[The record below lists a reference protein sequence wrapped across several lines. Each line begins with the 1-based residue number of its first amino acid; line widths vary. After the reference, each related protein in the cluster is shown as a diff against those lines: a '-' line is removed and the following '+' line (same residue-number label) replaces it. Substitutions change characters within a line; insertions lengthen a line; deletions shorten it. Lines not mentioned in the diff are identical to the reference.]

1 MLVSR
6 RLIVLFTLVV
16 LSPSRLAA
24 QDVKP
29 SQPAPVTAGW
39 RDGFFIQSEKG
50 DFRLQIG
57 ALVHA
62 DGRFALGDEDEA
74 VADTFAI
81 RRLRPYLRGRF
92 AQHFEFYVNPD
103 FAGGTLV
110 IQDAYVDTVFA
121 PAFRL
126 RVGKAKTP
134 FGLERLQTVAYML
147 FFERALPTGLVPNRD
162 VGVQMLGD
170 ISGGLVSYAAG
181 VVNGVTDGG
190 SGDVDS
196 SDSKDLAGRLVVRPF
211 TKRPAG
217 PLRGL
222 ALGFAGTRG
231 KQAGAGALPTL
242 RTTSLQQPFFSY
254 SGAVADGVRTRYS
267 PQVSYIYKSFA
278 GLLEYV
284 HSELPVRKGSVTDD
298 VGHRSWQIAG
308 SWVLTGEAATDGSTG
323 VRPRANFDFGG
334 GHYGAFQ
341 IAARYHAL
349 TVDDRAFALNL
360 AAAGSSAKAEA
371 WTAALNWYLTPNF
384 KYVVNFERTVFD
396 DGAELARRSENAVVF
411 RTQVNF

>member
-1 MLVSR
+1 VSR
-6 RLIVLFTLVV
+6 KLIVLFTLIA

-24 QDVKP
+24 QDAKP
-29 SQPAPVTAGW
+29 SAPVTAGW
-39 RDGFFIQSEKG
+39 RDGFFIQSDKG

-62 DGRFALGDEDEA
+62 DGRFAPGDEDEA
-74 VADTFAI
+74 VTDTFAI

-121 PAFRL
+121 PAFRVRL
-126 RVGKAKTP
+126 GKAKTP

-147 FFERALPTGLVPNRD
+147 FFERALPTALVPNRD
-162 VGVQMLGD
+162 VGVQVLGD
-170 ISGGLVSYAAG
+170 VAGGLVSYSAG

-211 TKRPAG
+211 IKRPAG

-231 KQAGAGALPTL
+231 RQAGTGALPTL
-242 RTTSLQQPFFSY
+242 RTTSLQQPYFSY

-267 PQVSYIYKSFA
+267 PQVSYVHKAFA

-284 HSELPVRKGSVTDD
+284 HSELPVRKGSVAGDI
-298 VGHRSWQIAG
+298 GHGAWQLAG

-371 WTAALNWYLTPNF
+371 WTAGLNWYLTPNF

-396 DGAELARRSENAVVF
+396 DGAELARRPENAVVL
-411 RTQVNF
+411 RAQVNF

>member
-1 MLVSR
+1 VSR
-6 RLIVLFTLVV
+6 RLIVLLTLVV
-16 LSPSRLAA
+16 LSPSLLAA
-24 QDVKP
+24 QDAKP
-29 SQPAPVTAGW
+29 SPQAPVTAGW

-62 DGRFALGDEDEA
+62 DGRFALGDEDET
-74 VADTFAI
+74 VTDTFAI

-92 AQHFEFYVNPD
+92 AQHFEFYLNPD

-126 RVGKAKTP
+126 RAGKAKTP
-134 FGLERLQTVAYML
+134 FGLERLQTVSNIL

-162 VGVQMLGD
+162 VGVQVLGD

-181 VVNGVTDGG
+181 VVNGVIDGG

-217 PLRGL
+217 ALRGL

-242 RTTSLQQPFFSY
+242 RTTPLQQPFFSY

-267 PQVSYIYKSFA
+267 PQVSYIDKSFA

-284 HSELPVRKGSVTDD
+284 HSELPVRKGSVIDD
-298 VGHRSWQIAG
+298 IGHGSWQIAG

-371 WTAALNWYLTPNF
+371 WTAGLNWYLTPSF

-396 DGAELARRSENAVVF
+396 DGAELARRPENAVVF

>member
-1 MLVSR
+1 LLVSR
-6 RLIVLFTLVV
+6 RLIVLFSLIV
-16 LSPSRLAA
+16 LSPSLLAA
-24 QDVKP
+24 QDAKP
-29 SQPAPVTAGW
+29 SQPVTAGW
-39 RDGFFIQSEKG
+39 RDGFFIQSDKG

-62 DGRFALGDEDEA
+62 DGRFAPGDEDEA
-74 VADTFAI
+74 VTDTFAI

-92 AQHFEFYVNPD
+92 AQFFEFYVNPD
-103 FAGGTLV
+103 LAAGSLV

-121 PAFRL
+121 PAFRV
-126 RVGKAKTP
+126 RVGKTKTP

-147 FFERALPTGLVPNRD
+147 FIERALPTALVPNRD
-162 VGVQMLGD
+162 VGVQVLGD
-170 ISGGLVSYAAG
+170 VSGGLVSYAAG

-196 SDSKDLAGRLVVRPF
+196 SDSKDLAGRIVVRPF

-217 PLRGL
+217 LLRGL
-222 ALGFAGTRG
+222 ALGLAGTRG
-231 KQAGAGALPTL
+231 RQAGTGALPTL
-242 RTTSLQQPFFSY
+242 RTTPLQQPYFSY
-254 SGAVADGVRTRYS
+254 AGVVADGVRTRYS
-267 PQVSYIYKSFA
+267 PQVSYVHKAFA

-284 HSELPVRKGSVTDD
+284 HSELPVRKGSVAGDI
-298 VGHRSWQIAG
+298 GHGSWQIAG

-360 AAAGSSAKAEA
+360 ATAGSSAKAEA
-371 WTAALNWYLTPNF
+371 WTAGLNWYLTPNF

-396 DGAELARRSENAVVF
+396 DGAELARRPEHAVVF
-411 RTQVNF
+411 RAQVNF